1 MEAGNG
7 GKGEDFLT
15 AKIEDSSSL
24 ALVDS
29 LITGSETR
37 TPLDAKL
44 NYILILPLGA
54 VLPSLKSILFNILS
68 FTA

>member
-44 NYILILPLGA
+44 NDILILPLGA